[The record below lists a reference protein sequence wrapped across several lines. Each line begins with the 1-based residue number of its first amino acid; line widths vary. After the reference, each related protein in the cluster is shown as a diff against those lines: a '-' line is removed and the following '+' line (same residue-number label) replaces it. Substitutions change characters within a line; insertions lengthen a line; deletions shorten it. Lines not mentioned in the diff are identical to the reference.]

1 MTKSNILFFILG
13 AAFLMSCNGKKDEG
27 EKALEPL
34 LTMPVKTD
42 IVGAITD
49 GTTMNT
55 LQVVD
60 ANGDTTTFDASNN
73 RFFGENKVGDS
84 VTVSYIPIDNELV
97 SSTII
102 NMKSLQHTWALDNTE
117 DGSKQYLEIDPH
129 GFAHLYINKKE
140 SNKYQRWEIN
150 DGNLILIPPADS
162 VKTVK
167 NDTLEITALNA
178 DTLTVRKDGK
188 ELKYWRYN

>member
-1 MTKSNILFFILG
+1 MTKSNILFFIL
-13 AAFLMSCNGKKDEG
+13 AATFVLSCTVKSY
-27 EKALEPL
+27 EKEYKPL
-34 LTMPVKTD
+34 LTMPVKAD

-60 ANGDTTTFDASNN
+60 ANGDTTTFEIGNE
-73 RFFGENKVGDS
+73 RFFGTNKVGDS
-84 VTVSYIPIDNELV
+84 VTVSYIPIADELV
-97 SSTII
+97 SSTSI

-117 DGSKQYLEIDPH
+117 DGNKQYLEIDPQ

-140 SNKYQRWEIN
+140 TNKYQRWIIN
-150 DGNLILIPPADS
+150 DGILILIPPADS

-167 NDTLEITALNA
+167 NDTLEITALTD
-178 DTLTVRKDGK
+178 DTLTVNKDGK